1 MLPFS
6 LKIRKKRLKSIYK
19 SDGPRGI
26 FKMSLVGEGTTF
38 KLRLP
43 KALVA
48 VFTDGSEERQD
59 LEIVPHKAT
68 KQVCEKKL
76 NFPRKP

>member
-1 MLPFS
+1 
-6 LKIRKKRLKSIYK
+6 
-19 SDGPRGI
+19 
-26 FKMSLVGEGTTF
+26 MSLVGEGTTF